1 MNKKQLK
8 DIVALGEG
16 FTTEFKRAGASN
28 LGREICAFAN
38 ATGGI
43 ILIGVTD
50 NGEIVGVD
58 DHNRLKSEIQAIA
71 RSADPPISVD
81 VDSVGQVMCVTV
93 PEQHSKPYSFGGKF
107 FMREG
112 ASSQQMSREEIREF
126 FFKEGL
132 IHFDETP
139 CRRFSLQD
147 DLTDDVW
154 KLFSK
159 RAKIPADMDT
169 LTALGNLHLVKDG
182 QMTHAGAW
190 LLAKDIRKFT
200 VSADV
205 ACALFIGTDKVRILD
220 RRGFDTDVYSMID
233 EVIAYILSKI
243 NVEYVIKHVKRE
255 ERPELPEEALRE
267 AVVNA
272 LVHRDYRS
280 TANVQVYIFKDR
292 VEVVS
297 PGGLPAG
304 MTEADLGVKSIP
316 RNPLLFSILHRMEAV
331 EHIGSGIKRI
341 RNLCREYGVAKPLIQ
356 VSEHWFT
363 VVFPRPE
370 RESDTDQKKTSPQP
384 RPDADVKTG
393 DDRLGTGSAPRQA
406 QAGAQEA
413 HHEAQ
418 EAHVVLP
425 GWEVAVL
432 RLCGKQDATGS
443 ELLRAAGYSSRS
455 GNFKR
460 GLEKLLKAGFLVMT
474 IPDKP
479 RSSKQHYRLTEL
491 GREALRRLGENKA

>member
-1 MNKKQLK
+1 MNKKQLR
-8 DIVALGEG
+8 DIVVLGEG
-16 FTTEFKRAGASN
+16 FTTEFKRAGTSN

-38 ATGGI
+38 ATGGV

-50 NGEIVGVD
+50 SGEMVGVD

-71 RSADPPISVD
+71 RSADPPIAVKIASVD
-81 VDSVGQVMCVTV
+81 RVLCVTV

-112 ASSQQMSREEIREF
+112 ATSQQMSREEIREF

-139 CRRFSLQD
+139 CRQFSLKD

-159 RAKIPADMDT
+159 RAKIPTDMD
-169 LTALGNLHLVKDG
+169 ALAALENLHLVKDK

-190 LLAKDIRKFT
+190 LLAKDIRKFSI
-200 VSADV
+200 SADV
-205 ACALFIGTDKVRILD
+205 ACALFMGTDKVRILD
-220 RRGFDTDVYSMID
+220 RRGFDSDVYSMID

-243 NVEYVIKHVKRE
+243 NVEYIIKHVKRE

-316 RNPLLFSILHRMEAV
+316 RNPLLFGILHRMEAV

-341 RNLCREYGVAKPLIQ
+341 RNLCREYGVAEPQIE
-356 VSEHWFT
+356 VSDHWFT
-363 VVFPRPE
+363 VIFPRSE
-370 RESDTDQKKTSPQP
+370 K
-384 RPDADVKTG
+384 DVG
-393 DDRLGTGSAPRQA
+393 HQVGTKSAPSRHQA
-406 QAGAQEA
+406 EILKYAQEA
-413 HHEAQ
+413 RPISDFMTLTGRSDRTKFRNQVIKPLIEA
-418 EAHVVLP
+418 
-425 GWEVAVL
+425 GWIE
-432 RLCGKQDATGS
+432 
-443 ELLRAAGYSSRS
+443 
-455 GNFKR
+455 
-460 GLEKLLKAGFLVMT
+460 MT

-479 RSSKQHYRLTEL
+479 TSSSQKYRLTVQ
-491 GREALRRLGENKA
+491 GRDLLNSLEERNA